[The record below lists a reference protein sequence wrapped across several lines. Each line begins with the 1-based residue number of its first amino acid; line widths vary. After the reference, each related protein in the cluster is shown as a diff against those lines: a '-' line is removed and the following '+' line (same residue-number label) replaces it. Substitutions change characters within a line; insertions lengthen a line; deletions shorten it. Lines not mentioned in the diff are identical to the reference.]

1 MKVKEL
7 NSLKKL
13 ADAGQSPW
21 YDNIDR
27 RLIKD
32 GSLKDLF
39 NSGLLGVTS
48 NPTIFEK
55 AVSSSNEYDAWIK
68 KLAGEGRSAL
78 EIYNELT
85 IKDIREAADLLRETY
100 EKSNHLD
107 GYVSIEV
114 LPEFAHDAAR
124 TVESGREI
132 FKSIGRPNIMI
143 KVPGTKEGPDAIREL
158 IKEGI
163 NVNVTL
169 LFSVKHYEL
178 CARAYI
184 AGLKE
189 RLKKGNGLKSVF
201 SVASVFVS
209 RVDTLLD
216 KGLEG
221 SANENLKGKIAVANS
236 KMIYQKFKELFYP
249 VQSRTPQPSGRGLNG
264 VYGKDFSE
272 VKKSGANLQRVLWAS
287 TSTKNPNYRDVKYV
301 EELIG
306 PDTINTMPPAT
317 VGAFLDHGKVEQ
329 RLDKGLA
336 EEKSYLEAFK
346 NAGMSIDKVCQE
358 IQDKGVAAFQES
370 FNKLI
375 LSIKNK
381 M

>member
-1 MKVKEL
+1 METKEAVKNNL
-7 NSLKKL
+7 VKL
-13 ADAGQSPW
+13 ASAGQSPW

-32 GSLKDLF
+32 GSLKSLF
-39 NSGLLGVTS
+39 DSGFLGVTS

-55 AVSSSNEYDAWIK
+55 AVSSSGEYDPWIK
-68 KLAGEGRSAL
+68 KLAEEGKNAL
-78 EIYNELT
+78 QIYNELT
-85 IKDIREAADLLRETY
+85 MKDIREAADLLRKTY
-100 EKSNHLD
+100 EQSSHVD

-114 LPEFAHDAAR
+114 LPEFAHDAVR
-124 TVESGREI
+124 TVESARQI
-132 FKSIGRPNIMI
+132 FKLIDRPNIMI
-143 KVPGTKEGPDAIREL
+143 KVPGTKEGPDAVREL
-158 IKEGI
+158 IKKGI

-169 LFSVKHYEL
+169 LFSVGHYEA

-189 RLKKGNGLKSVF
+189 ALKTGKNIKNIF

-209 RVDTLLD
+209 RIDSTID
-216 KGLEG
+216 KLFEG
-221 SANENLKGKIAVANS
+221 TENGHLKGKIAVANS
-236 KMIYQKFKELFYP
+236 KMIYQKFKELFC
-249 VQSRTPQPSGRGLNG
+249 
-264 VYGKDFSE
+264 GKDFSE
-272 VKKSGANLQRVLWAS
+272 LKKSDANLQRVLWAS
-287 TSTKNPNYRDVKYV
+287 TSTKNPNYNDVKYV

-317 VGAFLDHGKVEQ
+317 VDAFLDHGKVEQ
-329 RLDKGLA
+329 RLEKGLA

-346 NAGMSIDKVCQE
+346 NAGMNIDRVCQE
-358 IQDKGVAAFQES
+358 IQDKGVLAFQES
-370 FNKLI
+370 FDKLI

>member
-1 MKVKEL
+1 MKVKEV

-236 KMIYQKFKELFYP
+236 KMIYQKFKELFY
-249 VQSRTPQPSGRGLNG
+249 
-264 VYGKDFSE
+264 GKDFSE
-272 VKKSGANLQRVLWAS
+272 LKKSDANLQRVLWAS

-317 VGAFLDHGKVEQ
+317 VDAFLDHGKVEQ

-370 FNKLI
+370 FDKLI